1 MDKSA
6 WIGKSRKVKKPWGF
20 ERQWGA
26 MQTIQG
32 KQLFIN
38 AGCRTSLKYHTSK
51 DEVLFLVSG
60 TASIEYADEEWHRY
74 VDVDIKES
82 KMHPGQYLAVQSY
95 CAYRITAETDC
106 VFLEIS
112 NSLRGTTV
120 RLEDDYGRK
129 TKPNNGK

>member
-6 WIGKSRKVKKPWGF
+6 WIGKTRKVKKPWGY
-20 ERQWGA
+20 ERQWSA
-26 MQTIQG
+26 MHTIQG
-32 KQLFIN
+32 KELFIN

-60 TASIEYADEEWHRY
+60 TAHVEYADEEWHRY

-82 KMHPGQYLAVQSY
+82 KMHKGQYLAVQSH

-112 NSLRGTTV
+112 NSLSGTTV

-129 TKPNNGK
+129 TKPKKNK